1 MVNINGDGRLAMVRH
16 LLHLDRE
23 EEVLNLLL
31 GVLTILGLALT
42 WCSRHISTEIQQ
54 TLFRQLQLESVF
66 LGRVAVLGLS
76 LNYLTDRLV
85 IG

>member
-1 MVNINGDGRLAMVRH
+1 MVNINGDGRLAMIRH

-31 GVLTILGLALT
+31 GVLAILGLALT
-42 WCSRHISTEIQQ
+42 WCSRHISTKIHKA
-54 TLFRQLQLESVF
+54 LLRQLQLVSVF
-66 LGRVAVLGLS
+66 LARVAVLGLS